1 MARREKIGI
10 KKVYSINN
18 EEYQPV
24 SVKTARNEV
33 TDAIETQIEKRR
45 GRTKKK
51 RTIY

>member
-33 TDAIETQIEKRR
+33 TDAIETQIEKEEEEQRR
-45 GRTKKK
+45 KK
-51 RTIY
+51 TIY